1 MCKMDRELLKRK
13 EKLKRDM
20 EKRRYLQEIT
30 EMLKNINGIVI
41 LEIYEVNIIERL
53 KNTEY
58 FSCDRIPESK
68 INCKSDKK
76 DICQWIINCMDFHNG
91 DIVHFIFNNICSKVK
106 LIDVEKAV
114 FELWEKNGSITV
126 LSENDLKEICEDSRD
141 EYNYLFDKYAVRC
154 DI

>member
-1 MCKMDRELLKRK
+1 MYKMDSEFLKRK
-13 EKLKRDM
+13 EQLKHDM
-20 EKRRYLQEIT
+20 EKRRYLRKIT
-30 EMLKNINGIVI
+30 EMLNNMSGMHL
-41 LEIYEVNIIERL
+41 LEICEVNISEKL

-58 FSCDRIPESK
+58 FSCEKIPESK
-68 INCKSDKK
+68 INCRSDKK

-91 DIVHFIFNNICSKVK
+91 DIVNLIFNNICAKVK
-106 LIDVEKAV
+106 LIDMEKAV
-114 FELWEKNGSITV
+114 FELWEKNENITV